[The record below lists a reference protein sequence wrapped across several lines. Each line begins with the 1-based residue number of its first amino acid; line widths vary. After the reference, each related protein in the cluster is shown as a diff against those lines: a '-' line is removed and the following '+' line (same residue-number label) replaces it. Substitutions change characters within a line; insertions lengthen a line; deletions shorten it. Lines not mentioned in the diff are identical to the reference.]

1 MLEQASPLSRT
12 QLGSRLGSTS
22 KIKPVGGG
30 HRRTMFASLMLTSLV
45 DAFSIL
51 VIFLIMN
58 HSANQEVV
66 NVGEHVTLPKA
77 QESQLIMSGVVVR
90 IEDGKYFVEDKAV
103 SMGQLIGELKHLNQ
117 TVETAKKEGLIL
129 VADRSLD
136 YADLSPVILA
146 GSQAGFTKFKFAVVR
161 NEH

>member
-1 MLEQASPLSRT
+1 MLEQASPLGRT
-12 QLGSRLGSTS
+12 QLGSLLGSTS

-66 NVGEHVTLPKA
+66 NVGDRVTLPTA
-77 QESQLIMSGVVVR
+77 RESQTIMSGVVVR
-90 IEDGKYFVEDKAV
+90 IEDSKYFIEDKAV
-103 SMGQLIGELKHLNQ
+103 TIDHLISDLKKMNQ
-117 TVETAKKEGLIL
+117 TVEAAKREGLII
-129 VADRSLD
+129 VADRNLN

-161 NEH
+161 KEQ